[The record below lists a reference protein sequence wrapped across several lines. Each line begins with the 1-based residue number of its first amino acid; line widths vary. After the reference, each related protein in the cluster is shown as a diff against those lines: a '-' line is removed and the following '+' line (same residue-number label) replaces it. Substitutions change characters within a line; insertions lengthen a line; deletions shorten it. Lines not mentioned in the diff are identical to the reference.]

1 MSGQDI
7 ALLMHLLLFA
17 YWLGGDIGVFY
28 SSGFAIN
35 RKLSRGA
42 RQAAGTIMMNLDL
55 IPRLCLSLM
64 LTVGG
69 ILTHYY
75 GIDHPLWQM
84 VGIILLGPIWT
95 CSLIYIHFNEGTD
108 LVKTMTKIDYYFRWI
123 MVFTLIASVSYAFY
137 FTDRLNANPWV
148 GAKLIVFAA
157 LIFCG
162 IMIRKYIGGFIKGIH
177 NIATD
182 NINEADDIAM
192 AASLSKARVFVLTIW
207 VLLLVEVWIGVAKP
221 GSKPV
226 DQVQLETHQTI
237 EYRMG

>member
-7 ALLMHLLLFA
+7 ALLLHLLLFA

-35 RKLSRGA
+35 PKLSRGA

-75 GIDHPLWQM
+75 GIEHPLWQM
-84 VGIILLGPIWT
+84 IGIILLGPIWT
-95 CSLIYIHFNEGTD
+95 FALIYIHFNEGTD
-108 LVKTMTKIDYYFRWI
+108 LVKKMTKIDYYFRWI
-123 MVFTLIASVSYAFY
+123 MVFTLIASVTYAFMY
-137 FTDRLNANPWV
+137 TDRLAENPWV

-162 IMIRKYIGGFIKGIH
+162 IMIRKYIGGFITGIH
-177 NIATD
+177 NIVKD

-192 AASLSKARVFVLTIW
+192 AASLAKARIFVLTIW
-207 VLLLVEVWIGVAKP
+207 FLLFVEVWIGVVKP
-221 GSKPV
+221 GS
-226 DQVQLETHQTI
+226 
-237 EYRMG
+237 

>member
-7 ALLMHLLLFA
+7 ALLLHLLLFA

-35 RKLSRGA
+35 KNLSRGA

-108 LVKTMTKIDYYFRWI
+108 LVKTMTKIDYYFRWV
-123 MVFTLIASVSYAFY
+123 MVFTLITSVSYAFY

-192 AASLSKARVFVLTIW
+192 AESLSKARVFVLTIW

-221 GSKPV
+221 GS
-226 DQVQLETHQTI
+226 
-237 EYRMG
+237 

>member
-7 ALLMHLLLFA
+7 ALLLHLLLFA

-35 RKLSRGA
+35 PKLSRGS

-75 GIDHPLWQM
+75 GIEHPLWQM
-84 VGIILLGPIWT
+84 IGIILLGPIWT
-95 CSLIYIHFNEGTD
+95 FALIYIHFNEGTD
-108 LVKTMTKIDYYFRWI
+108 LVKKMTKIDYYFRWI
-123 MVFTLIASVSYAFY
+123 MVFTLIASVTYAFIY
-137 FTDRLNANPWV
+137 TDRLAENPWV

-162 IMIRKYIGGFIKGIH
+162 IMIRKYIGGFITGIH
-177 NIATD
+177 NIVKD

-192 AASLSKARVFVLTIW
+192 AASLAKARIFVLTIW
-207 VLLLVEVWIGVAKP
+207 FLLFVEVWIGVVKP
-221 GSKPV
+221 GS
-226 DQVQLETHQTI
+226 
-237 EYRMG
+237 

>member
-123 MVFTLIASVSYAFY
+123 MVFTLIASVFYAFN
-137 FTDRLNANPWV
+137 FTDRLDANPWV
-148 GAKLIVFAA
+148 GAKLIVFAG

-182 NINEADDIAM
+182 NINEEDDIAM

-207 VLLLVEVWIGVAKP
+207 FLLLVEVWIGVAKP

-237 EYRMG
+237 EYRVG

>member
-7 ALLMHLLLFA
+7 ALLLHLLLFA

-35 RKLSRGA
+35 PKLSRGA

-69 ILTHYY
+69 VLTHYY
-75 GIDHPLWQM
+75 GIEHPLWQM
-84 VGIILLGPIWT
+84 IGIILLGPIWT
-95 CSLIYIHFNEGTD
+95 CALIYIHFNEGTD
-108 LVKTMTKIDYYFRWI
+108 LVKKMTKIDYYFRWI
-123 MVFTLIASVSYAFY
+123 MVFTLIASVTYTFIY
-137 FTDRLNANPWV
+137 TDRLAENPWV

-162 IMIRKYIGGFIKGIH
+162 IMIRKYIGGFITGIH
-177 NIATD
+177 NIVTD

-192 AASLSKARVFVLTIW
+192 AASLSKARIFVLTIW
-207 VLLLVEVWIGVAKP
+207 FLLFVEVWIGVVKP
-221 GSKPV
+221 GS
-226 DQVQLETHQTI
+226 
-237 EYRMG
+237 

>member
-28 SSGFAIN
+28 SSGFAVN
-35 RKLSRGA
+35 RNLSRGA

-137 FTDRLNANPWV
+137 FTDRLNANPWI

-192 AASLSKARVFVLTIW
+192 TESLSKARVFVLTIW

>member
-28 SSGFAIN
+28 SSGFAVN
-35 RKLSRGA
+35 RKLSREA

-237 EYRMG
+237 EHRMG

>member
-28 SSGFAIN
+28 SSGFAVN
-35 RKLSRGA
+35 RNLSRGA

-137 FTDRLNANPWV
+137 FTDRLNANPWI

-192 AASLSKARVFVLTIW
+192 AESLSKARVFVLTIW

>member
-7 ALLMHLLLFA
+7 ALLLHLLLFA

-35 RKLSRGA
+35 PKLSRGA

-75 GIDHPLWQM
+75 GIEHPLWQM
-84 VGIILLGPIWT
+84 IGIILLGPIWT
-95 CSLIYIHFNEGTD
+95 CALIYIHFNEGTD
-108 LVKTMTKIDYYFRWI
+108 LVKKMTKIDYYFRWI
-123 MVFTLIASVSYAFY
+123 MVFTLIASVTYAFI
-137 FTDRLNANPWV
+137 FTDRLAENPWV

-162 IMIRKYIGGFIKGIH
+162 IMIRKYIGGFITGIH
-177 NIATD
+177 NIVTD

-192 AASLSKARVFVLTIW
+192 AASLSKARIFVLTIW
-207 VLLLVEVWIGVAKP
+207 FLLFVEVWIGVVKP
-221 GSKPV
+221 GS
-226 DQVQLETHQTI
+226 
-237 EYRMG
+237 

>member
-28 SSGFAIN
+28 SSGFAVN

-75 GIDHPLWQM
+75 GIDHPLWQI

-192 AASLSKARVFVLTIW
+192 AESLSKARVFVLTIW

-237 EYRMG
+237 EYRIG

>member
-28 SSGFAIN
+28 SSGFAVN

-207 VLLLVEVWIGVAKP
+207 FLLLVEVWIGVAKP

-226 DQVQLETHQTI
+226 DQVRLETHQTI

>member
-28 SSGFAIN
+28 SSGFAVN

-137 FTDRLNANPWV
+137 FTDRLTANPWV

-207 VLLLVEVWIGVAKP
+207 VLLLLEVWIGVAKP

-237 EYRMG
+237 EYRIG

>member
-7 ALLMHLLLFA
+7 ALLLHLLLFA

-28 SSGFAIN
+28 SSGFAVN

>member
-28 SSGFAIN
+28 SSGFAVN

-182 NINEADDIAM
+182 NINEEDDIAM

-237 EYRMG
+237 EHRMG

>member
-28 SSGFAIN
+28 SSGFAVN

-137 FTDRLNANPWV
+137 FTDRLNANPWI
-148 GAKLIVFAA
+148 GAKLIIFAA

-182 NINEADDIAM
+182 NINEVDDIAM
-192 AASLSKARVFVLTIW
+192 AESLSEARVFVLTIW

>member
-1 MSGQDI
+1 MAGQDI

-75 GIDHPLWQM
+75 GIEHPLWQM
-84 VGIILLGPIWT
+84 VGIILLGPIWA

-108 LVKTMTKIDYYFRWI
+108 LVKMMTKIDYYFRWI
-123 MVFTLIASVSYAFY
+123 MVFTLIASVSYSFY
-137 FTDRLNANPWV
+137 FTDRLTANPWV

-192 AASLSKARVFVLTIW
+192 AESLSKARVFVLTIW
-207 VLLLVEVWIGVAKP
+207 FLLLVEVWIGVAKP
-221 GSKPV
+221 GSVPV
-226 DQVQLETHQTI
+226 DQVRLETHQTI

>member
-35 RKLSRGA
+35 KNLSRGA

-108 LVKTMTKIDYYFRWI
+108 LVKTMTKIDYYFRWV
-123 MVFTLIASVSYAFY
+123 MVFTLITSVSYAFY

-192 AASLSKARVFVLTIW
+192 AESLSKARVFVLTIW

-221 GSKPV
+221 GS
-226 DQVQLETHQTI
+226 
-237 EYRMG
+237 

>member
-7 ALLMHLLLFA
+7 ALLLHLLLFA

-35 RKLSRGA
+35 KNLSRGA

-84 VGIILLGPIWT
+84 VGIILLGPIWS

-108 LVKTMTKIDYYFRWI
+108 LVKTMTKIDYYFRWV
-123 MVFTLIASVSYAFY
+123 MVFTLITSVSYAFY

-177 NIATD
+177 NIVTD

-192 AASLSKARVFVLTIW
+192 AESLSKARVFVLTIW

>member
-28 SSGFAIN
+28 SSGFAVN

-75 GIDHPLWQM
+75 GIDHPLWQI

-192 AASLSKARVFVLTIW
+192 AESLSKARVFVLTIW

-221 GSKPV
+221 GS
-226 DQVQLETHQTI
+226 
-237 EYRMG
+237 

>member
-28 SSGFAIN
+28 SSGFAVN

-237 EYRMG
+237 EYRIG

>member
-7 ALLMHLLLFA
+7 ALLLHLLLFA

-35 RKLSRGA
+35 PKLSRGA
-42 RQAAGTIMMNLDL
+42 RQAAGTIMMNIDL

-64 LTVGG
+64 LSVGG

-75 GIDHPLWQM
+75 GIEHPLWQM
-84 VGIILLGPIWT
+84 IGIILLGPIWT
-95 CSLIYIHFNEGTD
+95 FALIYIHFNEGTD
-108 LVKTMTKIDYYFRWI
+108 LVKKMTKIDYYFRWI
-123 MVFTLIASVSYAFY
+123 MVFTLIASVTYAFIY
-137 FTDRLNANPWV
+137 TDRLAENPWV

-162 IMIRKYIGGFIKGIH
+162 IMIRKYIGGFITGIH
-177 NIATD
+177 NIVKD

-192 AASLSKARVFVLTIW
+192 AASLAKARIFVLTIW
-207 VLLLVEVWIGVAKP
+207 FLLFVEVWIGVVKP
-221 GSKPV
+221 GS
-226 DQVQLETHQTI
+226 
-237 EYRMG
+237 

>member
-7 ALLMHLLLFA
+7 ALLLHLLLFA

-35 RKLSRGA
+35 KNLSRGA

-75 GIDHPLWQM
+75 GINHPLWQM
-84 VGIILLGPIWT
+84 VGIILLGPIWS

-108 LVKTMTKIDYYFRWI
+108 LVKTMTKIDYYFRWV
-123 MVFTLIASVSYAFY
+123 MVFTLITSVSYAFY

-192 AASLSKARVFVLTIW
+192 AESLSKARVFVLTIW

>member
-7 ALLMHLLLFA
+7 ALLIHLLLFA

-35 RKLSRGA
+35 KNLSRGA

-84 VGIILLGPIWT
+84 VGIILLGPIWS

-108 LVKTMTKIDYYFRWI
+108 LVKTMTKIDYYFRWV
-123 MVFTLIASVSYAFY
+123 MVFTLITSVSYAFY

-192 AASLSKARVFVLTIW
+192 AESLSKARVFVLTIW

>member
-35 RKLSRGA
+35 RNLSRGA

-108 LVKTMTKIDYYFRWI
+108 LVKTMTKIDYYFRWV
-123 MVFTLIASVSYAFY
+123 MVFTLITSVSYAFY

-192 AASLSKARVFVLTIW
+192 AESLSKARVFVLTIW
-207 VLLLVEVWIGVAKP
+207 VLLLVEVWIGVVKP

-237 EYRMG
+237 EYRIG

>member
-28 SSGFAIN
+28 SSGFAVN

-192 AASLSKARVFVLTIW
+192 AESLSKARVFVLTIW
-207 VLLLVEVWIGVAKP
+207 VLLLVEVWIGVVKP

-237 EYRMG
+237 EYRIG

>member
-7 ALLMHLLLFA
+7 ALLIHLLLFA

-28 SSGFAIN
+28 SSGFATN
-35 RKLSRGA
+35 RNLSRGA

-84 VGIILLGPIWT
+84 VGIILLGPIWS

-108 LVKTMTKIDYYFRWI
+108 LVKTMTKIDYYFRWV
-123 MVFTLIASVSYAFY
+123 MVFTLITSVSYAFY

-182 NINEADDIAM
+182 NINEEDDIAM

-207 VLLLVEVWIGVAKP
+207 FLLLVEVWIGVAKP

-237 EYRMG
+237 EYRIG

>member
-7 ALLMHLLLFA
+7 ALLLHLLLFA

-35 RKLSRGA
+35 KNLSRGA

-84 VGIILLGPIWT
+84 VGIILLGPIWS

-108 LVKTMTKIDYYFRWI
+108 LVKTMTKIDYYFRWV
-123 MVFTLIASVSYAFY
+123 MVFTLITSVSYAFY

-177 NIATD
+177 NIVID

-192 AASLSKARVFVLTIW
+192 AESLSKARVFVLTIW

>member
-35 RKLSRGA
+35 RNLSRGA

-84 VGIILLGPIWT
+84 VGIILLGPIWS

-108 LVKTMTKIDYYFRWI
+108 LVKTMTKIDYYFRWV
-123 MVFTLIASVSYAFY
+123 MVFTLITSVSYAFY

-177 NIATD
+177 NIVTD

-192 AASLSKARVFVLTIW
+192 AESLSKARVFVLTIW

>member
-28 SSGFAIN
+28 SSGFAVN

-237 EYRMG
+237 EHRMG

>member
-7 ALLMHLLLFA
+7 ALLLHLLLFA

-35 RKLSRGA
+35 PKLSRGA

-75 GIDHPLWQM
+75 GIEHPLWQM
-84 VGIILLGPIWT
+84 IGIIILGPIWT
-95 CSLIYIHFNEGTD
+95 CALIYIHFNEGTD
-108 LVKTMTKIDYYFRWI
+108 LVKKMTKIDYYFRWI
-123 MVFTLIASVSYAFY
+123 MVFTLIASVTYAFI
-137 FTDRLNANPWV
+137 FTDRLAENPWV

-162 IMIRKYIGGFIKGIH
+162 IMIRKYIGGFITGIH
-177 NIATD
+177 NIVTD

-192 AASLSKARVFVLTIW
+192 AASLSKARIFVLTIW
-207 VLLLVEVWIGVAKP
+207 FLLFVEVWIGVVKP
-221 GSKPV
+221 GS
-226 DQVQLETHQTI
+226 
-237 EYRMG
+237 

>member
-7 ALLMHLLLFA
+7 ALLLHLLLFA

-35 RKLSRGA
+35 PKLSRGA

-75 GIDHPLWQM
+75 GIEHPLWQM
-84 VGIILLGPIWT
+84 IGIILLGPIWT
-95 CSLIYIHFNEGTD
+95 FALIYIHFNEGTD
-108 LVKTMTKIDYYFRWI
+108 LVKKMTKIDYYFRWI
-123 MVFTLIASVSYAFY
+123 MVFTLIASVTYAFMY
-137 FTDRLNANPWV
+137 TDRLAENPWV

-162 IMIRKYIGGFIKGIH
+162 IMIRKYIGGFITGIH
-177 NIATD
+177 NIVKY

-192 AASLSKARVFVLTIW
+192 AASLAKARIFVLTIW
-207 VLLLVEVWIGVAKP
+207 FLLFVEVWIGVVKP
-221 GSKPV
+221 GS
-226 DQVQLETHQTI
+226 
-237 EYRMG
+237 

>member
-28 SSGFAIN
+28 SSGFAVN

-137 FTDRLNANPWV
+137 FTDRLNANPWI
-148 GAKLIVFAA
+148 GAKLIIFAA

-192 AASLSKARVFVLTIW
+192 AESLSKARVFVLTIW
-207 VLLLVEVWIGVAKP
+207 VLLLVEVWIGVVKP